1 MENKINELKNI
12 MNITEQNLMMLNDE
26 DFKNV
31 IEDYKA
37 KKEMFV
43 NLITGIKNNTMN
55 AMEAMLSLNTLISLC
70 SEFNDNLCTNYSINA
85 TPCLAA

>member
-12 MNITEQNLMMLNDE
+12 MNITEQNLMLLSEE
-26 DFKNV
+26 DFNNV
-31 IEDYKA
+31 IEDYKT

-43 NLITGIKNNTMN
+43 NLIAGIKNNTIN
-55 AMEAMLSLNTLISLC
+55 AMEAMLSLDTLTSLC
-70 SEFNDNLCTNYSINA
+70 NEFNDNLCTNYSINA